1 MINPVFLKKLIKIP
15 NVVFPY
21 LIGIF
26 PLLFIFN
33 YNKEELYIYELLLPI
48 IISLLSIK
56 VLMILFIKLFQDA
69 KKSGLF
75 LLVLITTF
83 FFYDNIYDFL
93 IPYRDW
99 PVLTNLNQFL
109 IPVLIIT
116 LILFLI
122 FIKKSEISKNI
133 IIFLNIIGVSLVII
147 NLLEISIYKIFKE
160 KISNNIEI
168 VDEDKINLKKQF
180 RLKKT
185 NRSLRDIYFII
196 LDGYP
201 SSKVLT
207 EYYNFDNKYF
217 IDSLKS
223 LGFYIAENSKANYPG
238 ATFLSLASTL
248 NMKYINYLGQ
258 NIKNINYFK
267 DRKIPYEMIKNNK
280 LVSILKSYGYKYV
293 HFKSTWGATDYNP
306 NADIFLGGPHSL
318 LLSKFNNEFNMVI
331 AKSTILREWFKRN
344 NYFNL
349 YSDQILFN
357 LSKISDLNEILGPK
371 FIFAHI
377 MSPHPPFVF
386 DENGKSP
393 ELVDMNYF
401 GNEWNRKE
409 DFIKQL
415 KFVNKK
421 ISSAV
426 KKILIN
432 SAIDPIIIIQ
442 GDHGTCSTC
451 GSQNVDNG
459 GKNEIIEES
468 LRERINILNAMYLPS
483 GGSEYLYNQISPVN
497 TFRYVLNFYF
507 KEDFN
512 LLEDKNYYSSYE
524 SPYKFLDVTGRGMFE

>member
-1 MINPVFLKKLIKIP
+1 
-15 NVVFPY
+15 
-21 LIGIF
+21 
-26 PLLFIFN
+26 
-33 YNKEELYIYELLLPI
+33 
-48 IISLLSIK
+48 
-56 VLMILFIKLFQDA
+56 
-69 KKSGLF
+69 
-75 LLVLITTF
+75 
-83 FFYDNIYDFL
+83 
-93 IPYRDW
+93 
-99 PVLTNLNQFL
+99 
-109 IPVLIIT
+109 
-116 LILFLI
+116 
-122 FIKKSEISKNI
+122 
-133 IIFLNIIGVSLVII
+133 
-147 NLLEISIYKIFKE
+147 
-160 KISNNIEI
+160 
-168 VDEDKINLKKQF
+168 
-180 RLKKT
+180 
-185 NRSLRDIYFII
+185 
-196 LDGYP
+196 
-201 SSKVLT
+201 
-207 EYYNFDNKYF
+207 
-217 IDSLKS
+217 
-223 LGFYIAENSKANYPG
+223 
-238 ATFLSLASTL
+238 
-248 NMKYINYLGQ
+248 
-258 NIKNINYFK
+258 
-267 DRKIPYEMIKNNK
+267 MIKNNK
-280 LVSILKSYGYKYV
+280 LVSILKSYGYKYI

-409 DFIKQL
+409 DFIDQL

-468 LRERINILNAMYLPS
+468 LRERINILNVIYVLS
-483 GGSEYLYNQISPVN
+483 GGSELLYS
-497 TFRYVLNFYF
+497 
-507 KEDFN
+507 
-512 LLEDKNYYSSYE
+512 
-524 SPYKFLDVTGRGMFE
+524 

>member
-1 MINPVFLKKLIKIP
+1 MIITLFKKKLLKIP

-26 PLLFIFN
+26 PILFIFN
-33 YNKEELYIYELLLPI
+33 YNKQELYIYELLLPI
-48 IISLLSIK
+48 IISLLSVK
-56 VLMILFIKLFQDA
+56 VLMIFFIKLFQDA

-75 LLVLITTF
+75 LLVLIITF

-109 IPVLIIT
+109 ISVFTII
-116 LILFLI
+116 LLLSLN
-122 FIKKSEISKNI
+122 FIKKSEISTNI
-133 IIFLNIIGVSLVII
+133 VKFLNIIGVSLII
-147 NLLEISIYKIFKE
+147 LNLLEISIYKIFKE
-160 KISNNIEI
+160 KIPNNIDLIE
-168 VDEDKINLKKQF
+168 ENRINSKKQIQYI
-180 RLKKT
+180 KT
-185 NRSLRDIYFII
+185 NGGSRDIYFII

-201 SSKVLT
+201 SSKVLM
-207 EYYNFDNKYF
+207 EYYDYDNTYF

-223 LGFYIAENSKANYPG
+223 IGFYIAENSKANYPG

-248 NMKYINYLGQ
+248 NLKYINYLGQ
-258 NIKNINYFK
+258 DIENINNFK
-267 DRKIPYEMIKNNK
+267 DRKIPYEMIKNNE
-280 LVSILKSYGYKYV
+280 LVSILRSYGYKYI
-293 HFKSTWGATDYNP
+293 HFKSTWGATDHNP
-306 NADIFLGGPHSL
+306 YADIFLGGPHSI

-357 LSKISDLNEILGPK
+357 LNKISDLDGILGPK

-377 MSPHPPFVF
+377 MSPHPPYVF
-386 DENGKSP
+386 DENGKNP

-401 GNEWNRKE
+401 GNEWNRKD
-409 DFIKQL
+409 DFIDQL

-421 ISSAV
+421 IISAV
-426 KKILIN
+426 EKILIN

-451 GSQNVDNG
+451 NSTNVNNV
-459 GKNEIIEES
+459 GKDEIKEET

-483 GGSEYLYNQISPVN
+483 GGSELLYNEISPVN
-497 TFRYVLNFYF
+497 TFRFILNFYF

-524 SPYKFLDVTGRGMFE
+524 SPYKFLDVTGRGIFE